1 MADKPIS
8 ELTGATGVN
17 LTDLFLLSQG
27 SSSLGFDSKKLV
39 ASDLAV
45 WLANQVEFTQQLSYT
60 TAKTL
65 IGAINEI
72 AQSGGGGGGG
82 ATIYVSTSAPS
93 SVTGSNGD
101 LYVQYTHDSGT
112 DTDSVDALYVKING
126 TWDEISTGGSGGVSD
141 LDDLSDVDISSPSAG
156 QVLTYDATTSKW
168 KNANA
173 GAGSS
178 DVFVIHGT
186 SSGVT
191 ETAADILDAIA
202 SNKTMLFRPYT
213 ITSSQEIWICERAD
227 YYLDND
233 IPSTG
238 SLSFVSVDFSRE
250 FSVSMKSI
258 SLSLHRTNGVIV
270 GDPYNYDLGVSKA
283 ETMTL
288 TAGAT
293 SLTFSGLDFPS
304 SAFLD
309 VYTSIYGVNP
319 SAITPTITSGRIT
332 SVTMTFE
339 AQAANM
345 TVCLKASEPYI

>member
-1 MADKPIS
+1 MADKTIS

-45 WLANQVEFTQQLSYT
+45 WLANQMEFTQQLSYT

-141 LDDLSDVDISSPSAG
+141 LDDLSDVNISSPSAG

-178 DVFVIHGT
+178 DVFVIT
-186 SSGVT
+186 YSNNQFDKTVT
-191 ETAADILDAIA
+191 EVVAAYDSHKVIYLVKGSEKFICSSMSHPTNSSLYDFDFISFDQLNEGVNVLLQNWMVRANTSNDTLLLMDDAWTNLIA
-202 SNKTMLFRPYT
+202 
-213 ITSSQEIWICERAD
+213 QEETTDTLLAGQ
-227 YYLDND
+227 
-233 IPSTG
+233 T
-238 SLSFVSVDFSRE
+238 
-250 FSVSMKSI
+250 SI
-258 SLSLHRTNGVIV
+258 SF
-270 GDPYNYDLGVSKA
+270 DA
-283 ETMTL
+283 
-288 TAGAT
+288 TASGIRVPFSPT
-293 SLTFSGLDFPS
+293 STIDI
-304 SAFLD
+304 
-309 VYTSIYGVNP
+309 YTDIFGVNP
-319 SAITPTITSGRIT
+319 TAAAWSVDSITGNDIFTL
-332 SVTMTFE
+332 TFE
-339 AQAANM
+339 AQASDMEVKVRWSN
-345 TVCLKASEPYI
+345 